1 MKTTMQ
7 FMRFILFAFVLSAFA
22 VSCDDDEP
30 LQQTETPIT
39 PTPEPEESLYPEKS
53 MTFVVD
59 GEEIP
64 VGAAFCNNYEG
75 YVLVTASP
83 EKVESIGDMMKFI
96 QVLVLPQSL
105 NQDIDLKKEV
115 LTINAWDGE
124 TEMPIQITSDML
136 ESGTM
141 RLNYDEASGE
151 YTLLMAM
158 TFTDGKK
165 VGVNVSAIMSDPA
178 PEEGNTIT
186 INNEQKPIRAQFYM
200 DDGEGNVYLYFTSAG
215 IYYFGEIEK
224 AEDYFCIVLNEDD
237 LTGNEF
243 DITNTDKTFSIF
255 YMNQRPGEE
264 SASMADNTALDGATG
279 TVSVSRSASDPTQF
293 TADIAVAFGDGNSV
307 AVNFEGTC
315 LSVDYVPDQ
324 PEVANEFSCFGATEA
339 IKSILVD
346 QSDAEIWHIYLTA
359 TPGLTTVDEF
369 VADWAFHI
377 TAPAEAFDG
386 EPAGFSSYK
395 EILKFEYDGNTWQYP
410 GTGTLIVSLDGDQ
423 LELDFTTY
431 GDVEGHYS
439 GTAVVVK

>member
-1 MKTTMQ
+1 
-7 FMRFILFAFVLSAFA
+7 
-22 VSCDDDEP
+22 
-30 LQQTETPIT
+30 
-39 PTPEPEESLYPEKS
+39 
-53 MTFVVD
+53 
-59 GEEIP
+59 
-64 VGAAFCNNYEG
+64 
-75 YVLVTASP
+75 
-83 EKVESIGDMMKFI
+83 
-96 QVLVLPQSL
+96 
-105 NQDIDLKKEV
+105 
-115 LTINAWDGE
+115 
-124 TEMPIQITSDML
+124 MPIQITSDML

-186 INNEQKPIRAQFYM
+186 INNEQMPIRAQFYM
-200 DDGEGNVYLYFTSAG
+200 DDEEGNVYLYFTSAK

-410 GTGTLIVSLDGDQ
+410 GTGTLIVSLDGDE